1 MQSVSITVSS
11 IPLYS
16 VFDCVGQEY
25 GPPFL
30 SKNDQTALRVYR
42 QMISREHIL
51 GTDYKLF
58 RLGHFDSETGI
69 LVPSILEEIECAVP
83 DSAVEMAKKI
93 FPGSEVV
100 K

>member
-1 MQSVSITVSS
+1 MQSTSLTITS
-11 IPLYS
+11 IPMYS

-30 SKNDQTALRVYR
+30 SKNDQTAIRVYR
-42 QMISREHIL
+42 GMMVREHVL

-58 RLGHFDSETGI
+58 RVGSFDAESGI
-69 LVPSILEEIECAVP
+69 LAPHILEEIECAVSFE
-83 DSAVEMAKKI
+83 DMKNS
-93 FPGSEVV
+93 FPGSKEVS